1 MKHILNTYQLASGQE
16 VNYVKSAITFSEGTP
31 QAIQD
36 QITKML
42 GITKLGGF
50 GIYLGLPEHI
60 GRKRKEVFKYITYR
74 IKNKIDSWYSKF
86 LSPAGKE
93 VLLKAVITALPTY
106 TMSCF
111 MLPKMLIQDITKAMR
126 KFWWSTNKDRKS
138 MVWIKWD
145 KITLSKKEGGL
156 GFRDM
161 LAFNKALL
169 AKQVWRLIT
178 NPSSLLA
185 RVFKAKY
192 FRNSDFIDAKS
203 YQTSSYAWRSIIQ
216 TQPLIRRGLKWVIG
230 NGEQVRVWKDRW
242 ISGCSDLSLNGQSA
256 TLYPNLLVK
265 DLFVSG
271 TREWDGLN
279 VRSLVGEEEA
289 NKILTIRPSVV
300 GSQDKIRWMY
310 NRRGVYTVKSGYY
323 CKER

>member
-111 MLPKMLIQDITKAMR
+111 MLPKMMIQDITKAMR

-242 ISGCSDLSLNGQSA
+242 ISGFSDLSLNGQSA